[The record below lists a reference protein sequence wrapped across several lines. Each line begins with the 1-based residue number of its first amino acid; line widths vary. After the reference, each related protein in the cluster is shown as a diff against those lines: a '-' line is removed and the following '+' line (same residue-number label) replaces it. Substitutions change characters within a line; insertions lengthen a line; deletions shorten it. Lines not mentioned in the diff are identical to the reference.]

1 MSILNPELSKYRF
14 VVDSKSLHHNELAL
28 VPELGLIVDCCA
40 IRHYLSCVL
49 FCFCSQFDGT

>member
-28 VPELGLIVDCCA
+28 VPE
-40 IRHYLSCVL
+40 
-49 FCFCSQFDGT
+49 